1 MIDSDIINKLDFRNL
16 INIDGVVYRLQKIND
31 YDSGK
36 GQSTMVE
43 LIRILEGE
51 NEASEEEPEYRI
63 TEADEIRITEA
74 LIFPDARIIE

>member
-1 MIDSDIINKLDFRNL
+1 
-16 INIDGVVYRLQKIND
+16 
-31 YDSGK
+31 
-36 GQSTMVE
+36 MVE

>member
-51 NEASEEEPEYRI
+51 NEETPEFRI
-63 TEADEIRITEA
+63 TEDGDFRITEE
-74 LIFPDARIIE
+74 LIFANYRIIE

>member
-1 MIDSDIINKLDFRNL
+1 MMIDSDIINKLDFRNL

-51 NEASEEEPEYRI
+51 NEEIVEYRI
-63 TEADEIRITEA
+63 TEDDEIRMTEA
-74 LIFPDARIIE
+74 LIFGDLRIIE

>member
-51 NEASEEEPEYRI
+51 NEEEPQFRI
-63 TEADEIRITEA
+63 TEAGDFRITEE
-74 LIFPDARIIE
+74 LIFANYRIIE